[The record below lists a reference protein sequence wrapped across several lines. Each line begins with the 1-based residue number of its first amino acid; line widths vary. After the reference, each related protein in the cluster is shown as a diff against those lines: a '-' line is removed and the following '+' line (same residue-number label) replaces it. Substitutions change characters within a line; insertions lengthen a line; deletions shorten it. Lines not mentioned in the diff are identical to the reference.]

1 LQADHYRLEYDG
13 PLMQVHIPKPLHGWR
28 AFAGEVGIIVMG
40 VLIALAA
47 QQVAEDW
54 GWRQKVEVVRQS
66 LMGELANDRA
76 RWELDLQEAKCAV
89 QESGP
94 LESWARAGGSDSR
107 TPAPALTVTAP
118 SLFTMH
124 TTNWTLAAN
133 SQTLDHFPMRQ
144 QLAFAAL
151 YAGLVNRQR
160 SIGLASDAIN
170 RIQTLVPLASDAQGR
185 RELLETIGELK
196 ASTQGMI
203 YNEDYMKRHF
213 DAVGVKADASDFAA
227 DISKPGC
234 SVERVGA
241 R

>member
-1 LQADHYRLEYDG
+1 
-13 PLMQVHIPKPLHGWR
+13 
-28 AFAGEVGIIVMG
+28 
-40 VLIALAA
+40 LIALAA

-54 GWRQKVEVVRQS
+54 SWRQKVEVVRQS

-76 RWELDLQEAKCAV
+76 RWELDLQEAKCAL
-89 QESGP
+89 QEAGP
-94 LESWARAGGSDSR
+94 LESWARRGSSDSR
-107 TPAPALTVTAP
+107 IAAPVLTVTAP

-133 SQTLDHFPMRQ
+133 SQTLDHFPMRE

-160 SIGLASDAIN
+160 SIDQASDAIN
-170 RIQTLVPLASDAQGR
+170 RIETLTPLASDAQGR
-185 RELLETIGELK
+185 RELLETIGQLK
-196 ASTQGMI
+196 VSTQGMI
-203 YNEDYMKRHF
+203 YNENYMKRHF

-227 DISKPGC
+227 DISKSGC
-234 SVERVGA
+234 GIERVGA

>member
-1 LQADHYRLEYDG
+1 MH
-13 PLMQVHIPKPLHGWR
+13 VHVPKPLHGWR
-28 AFAGEVGIIVMG
+28 QFAGEVGIIVLG

-54 GWRQKVEVVRQS
+54 SWRQKVEVVRQS

-76 RWELDLQEAKCAV
+76 RWELDLQEAKCAL
-89 QESGP
+89 QEAGP
-94 LESWARAGGSDSR
+94 LESWARAGSSDSR
-107 TPAPALTVTAP
+107 IAAPVLTVTAP

-133 SQTLDHFPMRQ
+133 SQTLDHFPMRE

-160 SIGLASDAIN
+160 SIDQASDAIN
-170 RIQTLVPLASDAQGR
+170 RIETLTPLASDAQGR
-185 RELLETIGELK
+185 RELLETIGQLK
-196 ASTQGMI
+196 VSTHGMI
-203 YNEDYMKRHF
+203 YNENYMKRHF

-227 DISKPGC
+227 DISKSGC
-234 SVERVGA
+234 GIERVGA